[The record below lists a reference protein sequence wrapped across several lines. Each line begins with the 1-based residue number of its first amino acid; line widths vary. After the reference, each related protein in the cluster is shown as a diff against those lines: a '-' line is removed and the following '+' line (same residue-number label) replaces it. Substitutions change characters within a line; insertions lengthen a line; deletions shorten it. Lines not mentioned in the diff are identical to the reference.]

1 MGGLGKAMV
10 LQIALL
16 FVLIGKL
23 QNWIPAL
30 CCFHSAFVGLNKSGM
45 MTAKSVN

>member
-1 MGGLGKAMV
+1 MGGLEKAMV

-23 QNWIPAL
+23 QNWISTSICYL
-30 CCFHSAFVGLNKSGM
+30 LYNCGSKQVWYDDS
-45 MTAKSVN
+45 